1 MSVSRRKGGTRMN
14 WRDFDTQ
21 MIVCETPVL
30 TTLFCILF
38 IGAHCWG
45 LGIETALR
53 VLITMT

>member
-1 MSVSRRKGGTRMN
+1 MN